1 VGVAPDP
8 EDTVEWLPAAT
19 EEPRAVERLT
29 REESLKARRQLR
41 ISQPTYEFGDKF
53 YYGRDGDDVLPIWI
67 PF

>member
-41 ISQPTYEFGDKF
+41 LALETI
-53 YYGRDGDDVLPIWI
+53 RDTVAAATPSALEEYLNAE
-67 PF
+67 